1 MSMASVVYR
10 DFQRPPP
17 EIVNAFKEFGASTVY
32 ESIGRE
38 YRCVMDPAIKPIA
51 PDTKLVGPALTVHC
65 YPGDNITVHRAMA
78 LAKPGDVIVVAAGGQ
93 IGVMWGGLMSYQAMK
108 QGIAGVVVDGS
119 VRDVAEIRRMGFP
132 VFARYISPIGSTK
145 LHPGSINVPVICGGV
160 LVRPGDLIVGD
171 DDGVVV
177 VPREILNEVLER
189 ARQREKRERETLT
202 LYDQGKTS
210 YELYGFDKVFR
221 EKGVPEYPMAP

>member
-1 MSMASVVYR
+1 MSSVVYR
-10 DFQRPPP
+10 DFQRPPK
-17 EIVNAFKEFGASTVY
+17 EVVDAFRELGASTVY
-32 ESIGRE
+32 ESIGKE

-65 YPGDNITVHRAMA
+65 YPGDNVTVHKAMT
-78 LAKPGDVIVVAAGGQ
+78 LAKQGDVLVIAAGGQ
-93 IGVMWGGLMSYQAMK
+93 IAVMWGGLMSYQAMR

-132 VFARYISPIGSTK
+132 VFARHVSPIGSTK

-160 LVRPGDLIVGD
+160 LVRPGDLIVAD

-177 VPREILNEVLER
+177 VPREIINDVLER
-189 ARQREKRERETLT
+189 ARQREQRERENRK

-210 YELYGFDKVFR
+210 YEIYGFDKVFR